1 MKKTIRLVAVFL
13 LAFLL
18 TSCASAQG
26 VSHTS
31 PTPAPAFVDG
41 YQIHPAENTFLLQIP
56 IRPDPQRDTELILSI
71 DGSLDERQYF
81 LLAQNLRVLDAKTG
95 EERQSFPLSYY
106 DEPLLMTTL
115 PMIDDISAGVIVEDL
130 NFDGYTD
137 FRISAEDGV
146 VYFYWTWD
154 AHNKQFDKDTELE
167 ALNLRY
173 PEFDATEHTILSRY
187 ADSAT
192 DSEERMYQY
201 IDGTP
206 KLVKWVKCSFDSDIE
221 KLHVITA
228 ELQDGGLF
236 VKEEYVEE

>member
-1 MKKTIRLVAVFL
+1 MRKMCICILLALCISLLTGCKGETTTISPLAPAFTAGYQINKMENTFVLQQKITPVSGEDT
-13 LAFLL
+13 AFLL
-18 TSCASAQG
+18 
-26 VSHTS
+26 
-31 PTPAPAFVDG
+31 
-41 YQIHPAENTFLLQIP
+41 I
-56 IRPDPQRDTELILSI
+56 I
-71 DGSLDERQYF
+71 DGVLDERQYF
-81 LLAQNLRVLDAKTG
+81 LLAQRLRILDAKTG

-115 PMIDDISAGVIVEDL
+115 PMIDDISDAVIVEDL

-201 IDGTP
+201 IDGKP
-206 KLVKWVKCSFDSDIE
+206 KLVKWVKCSFDSYIE

>member
-1 MKKTIRLVAVFL
+1 MKKTIRLVVVFL

-31 PTPAPAFVDG
+31 PTPALAFVDG
-41 YQIHPAENTFLLQIP
+41 YQIHPEENTFLLQIP

-81 LLAQNLRVLDAKTG
+81 LLAQNLRILDAKTG

-106 DEPLLMTTL
+106 DGPLLMTTL
-115 PMIDDISAGVIVEDL
+115 PMIDDISDAVNVEDL

-154 AHNKQFDKDTELE
+154 THNKQFDKDTALE
-167 ALNLRY
+167 ALKLYY
-173 PEFDATEHTILSRY
+173 PEFDAAEQTILSRY

-201 IDGTP
+201 IDGKP
-206 KLVKWVKCSFDSDIE
+206 KLVKWLKCSFDSDVE